1 MTKLSTV
8 SMFMESHTAQKS
20 VLESTLADLPYS
32 VVLLFHHQFSVSF
45 EHTQPAGQEDTPT
58 IKIKFVD
65 SAPIIETRNTDS
77 LCMVATLLWQKTG
90 IERVIAITS
99 EKKIMLQYVDR
110 NGNVSWELQTYSEG

>member
-8 SMFMESHTAQKS
+8 DMFMESHTAQKH
-20 VLESTLADLPYS
+20 VLESTLADLPDS
-32 VVLLFHHQFSVSF
+32 VVLLFHHQLGVSF
-45 EHTQPAGQEDTPT
+45 EHTQLAGQEDTPT

-77 LCMVATLLWQKTG
+77 LCMVATLLWRKTG
-90 IERVIAITS
+90 IGRVIAMTS
-99 EKKIMLQYVDR
+99 EKQIMLQHVDR